1 MSPQTVFD
9 FRFEWDATKAA
20 TNRRKHGVTFQQAAT
35 VFRDRFAVSIRDEV
49 DSESE
54 ARWVT
59 VGQADNGALAVVIHT
74 YHETG
79 LGAMNVRIISA
90 RRATRSE
97 RRDYE
102 TGR

>member
-1 MSPQTVFD
+1 MFD

-35 VFRDRFAVSIRDEV
+35 VFRDRLAVSIRDGMH
-49 DSESE
+49 SESE
-54 ARWVT
+54 ARWAT
-59 VGQADNGALAVVIHT
+59 VGQAENGALVVVIHT
-74 YHETG
+74 NNETG
-79 LGAMNVRIISA
+79 SGAMNVRIISA